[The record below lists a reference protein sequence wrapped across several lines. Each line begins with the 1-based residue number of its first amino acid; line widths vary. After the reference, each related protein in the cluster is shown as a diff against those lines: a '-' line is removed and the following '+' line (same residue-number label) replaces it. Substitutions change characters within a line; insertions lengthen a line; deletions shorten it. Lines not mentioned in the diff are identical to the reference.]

1 MNGIAV
7 IVKFSCCTAVAMGDG
22 KKMRW
27 CGNVRRNM
35 EVCMKKMA
43 LYSVALVL
51 FACGTA
57 FAETGGGCVRC
68 HTDEALMKSLFV
80 PPKIGGG
87 EEGEG

>member
-1 MNGIAV
+1 
-7 IVKFSCCTAVAMGDG
+7 
-22 KKMRW
+22 
-27 CGNVRRNM
+27 M
-35 EVCMKKMA
+35 EVGMKKMA
-43 LYSVALVL
+43 LLYSVALVL

-57 FAETGGGCVRC
+57 VAETGGGCVRC

>member
-1 MNGIAV
+1 
-7 IVKFSCCTAVAMGDG
+7 
-22 KKMRW
+22 
-27 CGNVRRNM
+27 
-35 EVCMKKMA
+35 MKKVG

-51 FACGTA
+51 FAYGA
-57 FAETGGGCVRC
+57 AIGAVETGGSCVRC